1 MPKKIYAVRHGKVT
15 GLFTEWDACRESV
28 QGVPGAEYRSFRSR
42 KEAEAYLAGEDAL
55 SSPVPDTLPAGE
67 VEAYVDGSFD
77 AGTGR
82 YGYGC
87 VLRTATD
94 GTVFLNGSGDDP
106 SAATARNVAGELL
119 GTMAAVRWA
128 AAHGYRTVRIYHDY
142 SGIAA
147 WYTGEWKASSDVAK
161 RYLAY
166 LEPFR
171 TRMNLT
177 FHKVR
182 AHTGVE
188 HNEEA
193 DRLAKEALGIKK

>member
-1 MPKKIYAVRHGKVT
+1 MPKKIYAVRRGKIT
-15 GLFTEWDACRESV
+15 GLFTTWEECRDSV

-42 KEAEAYLAGEDAL
+42 KEADAYLAGEDVS
-55 SSPVPDTLPAGE
+55 SSPATDALPSGE

-77 AGTGR
+77 VTTGR

-87 VLRTATD
+87 VLRTAAE
-94 GTVFLNGSGDDP
+94 GMVFLNGSGDDP
-106 SAATARNVAGELL
+106 LAATARNVAGELL

-142 SGIAA
+142 TGIAA

-161 RYLAY
+161 RYLSY
-166 LEPFR
+166 LAPFR
-171 TRMNLT
+171 SRMDIT

-188 HNEEA
+188 YNEEA